1 MPAQLLF
8 GKACYASWQGGD
20 FAGEAPQGN
29 QPFCQAM
36 HDPQCQHRGH
46 VAHPEPWPNDDRLVA
61 GTIIKPTLSLQ

>member
-1 MPAQLLF
+1 MPAQFLF

-36 HDPQCQHRGH
+36 HDPQCQHRSMWRIQSRGT
-46 VAHPEPWPNDDRLVA
+46 DDGRLVA